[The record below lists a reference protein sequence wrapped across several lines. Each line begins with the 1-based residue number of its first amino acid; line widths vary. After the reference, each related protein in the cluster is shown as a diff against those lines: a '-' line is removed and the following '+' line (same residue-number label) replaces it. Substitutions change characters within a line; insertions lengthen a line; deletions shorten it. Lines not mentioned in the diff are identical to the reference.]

1 MAFAAS
7 GLLLMKGGTANG
19 PSLWY
24 YTSTDAHATVEGAG
38 YFAGMGRG
46 TGSLLTNVEMKV
58 NDVVIA
64 IKTNATIEVTIHTVT
79 AVSAAGACTVSA
91 ATLA

>member
-7 GLLLMKGGTANG
+7 GLKLLVNTVGGG
-19 PSLWY
+19 PKIWY
-24 YTSTDAHATVEGAG
+24 YTSTDAHATVEGTD

-46 TGSLLTNVEMKV
+46 TASLLTSRDMRVGDIV
-58 NDVVIA
+58 FVVDSDA
-64 IKTNATIEVTIHTVT
+64 PAVTIHE
-79 AVSAAGACTVSA
+79 VSAVDSEGNATVSA